1 MAIPVITEGEINA
14 VKKNAA
20 HARRIGKADTPVPS
34 NKTRHLPRS
43 ELR

>member
-20 HARRIGKADTPVPS
+20 HARRIGKADSRAGEPYAHS
-34 NKTRHLPRS
+34 A
-43 ELR
+43 